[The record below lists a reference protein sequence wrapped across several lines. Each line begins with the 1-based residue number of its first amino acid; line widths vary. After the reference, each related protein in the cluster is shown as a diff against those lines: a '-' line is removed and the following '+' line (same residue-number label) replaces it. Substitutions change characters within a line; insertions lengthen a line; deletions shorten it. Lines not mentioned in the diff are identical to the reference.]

1 MDHDQTLTI
10 YTVFAFGAGSKLLQ
24 YAAINGGFKDLDGDG
39 KPFPDSSDTCGTP
52 HPDPYCKEWDEDG
65 DGVPDNYFAAY
76 SGYELEES
84 LTKAI
89 TDILKRTSSG
99 TAVSV
104 LSEKAEHGASLLQ
117 AVFFPEETIEEE
129 GNVYTL
135 NWIGHLYNWWIYR
148 GLALTKINI
157 REDTIT
163 DKKLRLCEDYVLRF
177 VFDNSTNQLLLKAYE
192 DADGDGLPDDNSTPT
207 VTYNSLD
214 EAHPVWEAGQKLK
227 DKCPELRN
235 IYTNIGGLTPF
246 TETNWDL
253 INDYLG
259 SEYTDGTD
267 DQADTQKLIAYI
279 RGEDVYGFRSRSI
292 GSSVWKL
299 GDIIYST
306 PRIVTYS
313 DYSVV
318 YVGANDGM
326 LHAFRLGYL
335 DTTITNAVARL
346 QNSKGDTG
354 YDKLGEELWA
364 FIPQNA
370 LPYLRYYAD
379 TEYPHLYYIDL
390 SPFVIDADYDGDDT
404 TEKVLIGGMR
414 LGGAVGCN
422 GTECITPPEDTCSDA
437 NSTSCIGLSSYFA
450 LDISDPENPQLLWE
464 FKDPDLGF
472 SYSGPAIVRKG
483 SKYYVVFLSGPTDY
497 EGDVAQPL
505 KVFVLNLKTGQKV
518 AELDQVEVNGSLTTL
533 TNAFGGRLFTYT
545 EGGPIYFGYVQE
557 GTWHGG
563 VLKLDT
569 SGSDPA
575 NWSVSMV
582 VADIGPVTVSVKEE
596 TFGTDEWL
604 FFGGGRYFVKDDD
617 ADAVRYLYGVKP
629 SLCEGKGHCTR
640 DDLGDLTE
648 VTGSPTAYGWYI
660 KLDEQSGDWG
670 AERLI
675 TDPTVYKRN
684 ATSGEVY
691 FVTMQPNTHPCEFG
705 GRSYI
710 WRVEATTGGE
720 VAEGMPGVLMVQLST
735 GQILEARDADIFTQ
749 AGGRKSGP
757 YTGVPGEQSATIVG
771 TVGTAWR
778 GTILQWIER

>member
-1 MDHDQTLTI
+1 
-10 YTVFAFGAGSKLLQ
+10 
-24 YAAINGGFKDLDGDG
+24 
-39 KPFPDSSDTCGTP
+39 
-52 HPDPYCKEWDEDG
+52 
-65 DGVPDNYFAAY
+65 
-76 SGYELEES
+76 
-84 LTKAI
+84 
-89 TDILKRTSSG
+89 
-99 TAVSV
+99 
-104 LSEKAEHGASLLQ
+104 
-117 AVFFPEETIEEE
+117 
-129 GNVYTL
+129 
-135 NWIGHLYNWWIYR
+135 
-148 GLALTKINI
+148 
-157 REDTIT
+157 
-163 DKKLRLCEDYVLRF
+163 
-177 VFDNSTNQLLLKAYE
+177 
-192 DADGDGLPDDNSTPT
+192 
-207 VTYNSLD
+207 
-214 EAHPVWEAGQKLK
+214 
-227 DKCPELRN
+227 
-235 IYTNIGGLTPF
+235 
-246 TETNWDL
+246 
-253 INDYLG
+253 
-259 SEYTDGTD
+259 
-267 DQADTQKLIAYI
+267 
-279 RGEDVYGFRSRSI
+279 
-292 GSSVWKL
+292 
-299 GDIIYST
+299 
-306 PRIVTYS
+306 
-313 DYSVV
+313 
-318 YVGANDGM
+318 VGANDGM

-346 QNSKGDTG
+346 QNSKDDTG

-422 GTECITPPEDTCSDA
+422 GTECVIPPEDTCSDA
-437 NSTSCIGLSSYFA
+437 NSTSCVGLSSYFA

-569 SGSDPA
+569 SDSDPG

-617 ADAVRYLYGVKP
+617 ADAARYLYGVKP

-684 ATSGEVY
+684 STSGEVY

-735 GQILEARDADIFTQ
+735 GQILEAGNADIFTQ